1 MFLGKLA
8 TRTVLSASVAGA
20 ALLISSPA
28 LAQPP
33 ADSAEAAAA
42 PAAEEA
48 EDVIVVT
55 GSLIERAGFS
65 APTPTTV
72 VGVPFT
78 RIVRPTTDRSPAYRF
93 CQSS

>member
-28 LAQPP
+28 LAQAP
-33 ADSAEAAAA
+33 ADPAEAAAA

-48 EDVIVVT
+48 DEVIVL
-55 GSLIERAGFS
+55 SQ
-65 APTPTTV
+65 
-72 VGVPFT
+72 T
-78 RIVRPTTDRSPAYRF
+78 RPLGPR
-93 CQSS
+93 